1 MKNMHFLLFCIVLQI
16 KLIDAAQESKINELY
31 QPASL
36 QEISLKNIE
45 PKFYKII
52 HDAIMKKIDLNDL
65 SPDKIKILQWGI
77 NSNQPFQECIASKK
91 LLEKALYYGYP
102 QIVQYLLQAGASPHN
117 GEFFYQLQNNS
128 HNEEIFQYL
137 VDAGLDVNKLD
148 KTHNSPLFMA
158 IRNRKNLD
166 FISMLLNAGADIN
179 QKNNSAQ
186 ETALHLAVRQRNF
199 NLIDI
204 LLAAGADINQEDENG
219 YSPIDRAVMNG
230 SRDIAAFLAD
240 SEKAK

>member
-1 MKNMHFLLFCIVLQI
+1 MKKVKFLLLYACLLFIF
-16 KLIDAAQESKINELY
+16 IDAAQESKQSEFY

-36 QEISLKNIE
+36 QEISIARVT
-45 PKFYKII
+45 PKFYKIVT
-52 HDAIMKKIDLNDL
+52 DAIMKKTDLNNL
-65 SPDKIKILQWGI
+65 SPDQIKILEWGI

-91 LLEKALYYGYP
+91 LLEKALYYGNP

-204 LLAAGADINQEDENG
+204 LLAAGADINQEDANG
-219 YSPIDRAVMNG
+219 YSPIDQAIMNG
-230 SRDIAAFLAD
+230 SRDIAAFITN
-240 SEKAK
+240 S